1 MCSFNTVM
9 ISNGSFSVN
18 GLGEFTS
25 YSCRI
30 AGFSAPFVATTL
42 SDSKYM
48 CCYSLQGDCC
58 CFRNFFPPLLF
69 PSPSEPSSP
78 PEGVELV
85 PDNST
90 SLRLQWGLPPESERN
105 GIITQYVVECT
116 GIASVQSPV
125 VPTSPTFS
133 TPPSLQQL
141 LTGLDPFTSY
151 SCRVAA
157 TNVNG
162 TGPFSA
168 WVSATTL
175 EGCEL
180 GQHTWGSRCT
190 AVIRVLPQQTLACHA
205 YVRTHAVRCYP
216 RINHSVNLTA

>member
-9 ISNGSFSVN
+9 ISNGNFSVD
-18 GLGEFTS
+18 GLQEFTN

-42 SDSKYM
+42 SDSKCM
-48 CCYSLQGDCC
+48 CCYNLQGDCC
-58 CFRNFFPPLLF
+58 CIRGFFPTLLS

-78 PEGVELV
+78 SEDVELV
-85 PDNST
+85 PVDST

-116 GIASVQSPV
+116 GSASVQSPV
-125 VPTSPTFS
+125 VPPSPTFN

-141 LTGLDPFTSY
+141 LTGLVPFTSY

-162 TGPFSA
+162 TGPVSA
-168 WVSATTL
+168 WANATTL

-180 GQHTWGSRCT
+180 GASHLGQLVHCSD
-190 AVIRVLPQQTLACHA
+190 
-205 YVRTHAVRCYP
+205 
-216 RINHSVNLTA
+216 